1 MANLKISSFG
11 LAASGEGSV
20 ETPNTL
26 VCGCLPLTLIFLLK
40 ENYIVVDV

>member
-11 LAASGEGSV
+11 LAASGEGRV

-26 VCGCLPLTLIFLLK
+26 VCGCLPLTLVFLLK
-40 ENYIVVDV
+40 EKYLVVYV